1 MTTLDPLCFI
11 VMPFRPE
18 FNYFYLYLQKYLGE
32 NHQLR
37 VERGDHRILTKPLI
51 DKVREQIRSAHVLI
65 ADITG
70 ANPNVLYEVGLAH
83 AYGKPVVF
91 LTQDPP
97 EEAPVDLRQFEFI
110 AYDLEHHKEF
120 LEKLDNAMHSLF
132 ADQYAG
138 LFELA
143 CRLLLEL
150 NRNTDSKYSATSEAE
165 FQNRVAR
172 GARTEGLPDGK
183 DELDMAE
190 FLLPKIVQ
198 DSTDIRIMKRLTEW
212 FKERFDSTTAIS
224 AHSSSLHQT
233 RQKAARR

>member
-18 FNYFYLYLQKYLGE
+18 FNYFYLYLQKHLKE

-51 DKVREQIRSAHVLI
+51 EKVRDQIRSAHVLI

-97 EEAPVDLRQFEFI
+97 EQAPVDLRQFEFI
-110 AYDLEHHKEF
+110 AYDLGRHTDC
-120 LEKLDNAMHSLF
+120 LEKLDNAMRSLF
-132 ADQYAG
+132 ADQYAD

-143 CRLLLEL
+143 CKLLVEFNKNTRL
-150 NRNTDSKYSATSEAE
+150 NYSATSEAE
-165 FQNRVAR
+165 FKNRVAR

-212 FKERFDSTTAIS
+212 FGERFDPTTATS
-224 AHSSSLHQT
+224 A
-233 RQKAARR
+233 RKGAR